1 MIDFQLQLGVVN
13 SCLVAL
19 EYMDKSKGGKG
30 GMIMNISS
38 VAGLEPTARMSIYS
52 GAKHGVTAFTRGLGV
67 GSYGILIF
75 F

>member
-1 MIDFQLQLGVVN
+1 
-13 SCLVAL
+13 
-19 EYMDKSKGGKG
+19 
-30 GMIMNISS
+30 MNISS